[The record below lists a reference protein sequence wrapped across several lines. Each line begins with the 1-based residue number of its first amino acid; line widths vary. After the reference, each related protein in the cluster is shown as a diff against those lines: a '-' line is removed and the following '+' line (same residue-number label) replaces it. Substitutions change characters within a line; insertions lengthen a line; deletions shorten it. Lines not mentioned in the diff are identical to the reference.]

1 MPKSP
6 YDVIGVSRSA
16 SADEIKKAYRK
27 LALQHHPDKGGDP
40 DKFKEIQNAYDILED
55 PQRRSLYDMTGSE
68 AEIPE
73 QPGGF
78 PFGPGGGG
86 PFGPMGGGGPF
97 GPMGGGGGV
106 PFDIGSMFGNMF
118 GPGMPKPVQKM
129 PKGPPKIHEMPVS
142 LWDYYHG
149 KRVRVQFERQKFC
162 GGCKGSGADK
172 YEPCKGC
179 GGSGKKTQIIQMG
192 PMQAVSQI
200 PCNECSGEGKRVSTK
215 CKTCSGKKF
224 ISQEKELEVAIQPG
238 MRPHEVIVFEK
249 ECSDQVEYVEAGDV
263 HIILQQADEDIPF
276 KRLNGTDDL
285 VVGVTVSLR
294 DSLLGSS
301 QKLEAHPAHPT
312 GLTVD
317 IPLGV
322 QHGDVII
329 VKGEGM
335 PKKGGGRAD
344 LRISVTLSATEAEK
358 GILAKN
364 RDKII
369 EIFNGVGGNG
379 VA

>member
-1 MPKSP
+1 
-6 YDVIGVSRSA
+6 
-16 SADEIKKAYRK
+16 
-27 LALQHHPDKGGDP
+27 
-40 DKFKEIQNAYDILED
+40 
-55 PQRRSLYDMTGSE
+55 
-68 AEIPE
+68 
-73 QPGGF
+73 
-78 PFGPGGGG
+78 
-86 PFGPMGGGGPF
+86 
-97 GPMGGGGGV
+97 
-106 PFDIGSMFGNMF
+106 
-118 GPGMPKPVQKM
+118 
-129 PKGPPKIHEMPVS
+129 
-142 LWDYYHG
+142 
-149 KRVRVQFERQKFC
+149 
-162 GGCKGSGADK
+162 
-172 YEPCKGC
+172 
-179 GGSGKKTQIIQMG
+179 
-192 PMQAVSQI
+192 MQAVSQI

-344 LRISVTLSATEAEK
+344 LRVSVTLSATEAEK

-379 VA
+379 AA